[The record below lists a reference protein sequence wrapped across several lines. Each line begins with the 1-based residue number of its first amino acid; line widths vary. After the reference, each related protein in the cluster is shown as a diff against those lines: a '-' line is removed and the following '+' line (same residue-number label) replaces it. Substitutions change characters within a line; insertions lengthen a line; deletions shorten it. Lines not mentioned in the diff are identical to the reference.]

1 MATHQLTLFNQVA
14 EIQISYRNAVKSAD
28 RPKVTSSDDAN
39 LIFRANWN
47 IDTIDLREEFKVLV
61 LNRANQVLGIIP
73 VSTGGVAGT
82 VADPKLI
89 FAAALKANSSSIILG
104 HYVE

>member
-1 MATHQLTLFNQVA
+1 MPAHQLTLFTQVS
-14 EIQISYRNAVKSAD
+14 EIQITYHNAVKSAD
-28 RPKVTSSDDAN
+28 RPRITSSDDAN

-47 IDTIDLREEFKVLV
+47 ADTIDLREEFKVLV

-82 VADPKLI
+82 VADP
-89 FAAALKANSSSIILG
+89 S
-104 HYVE
+104 